1 MTITRI
7 LAVAVLF
14 VGACTTCFAAD
25 ISGFVQWNG
34 HCADPTQLGHAKVV
48 LDNSVAS
55 GSITRNGTFV
65 IPDVAAGT
73 YIVSVLS
80 RDHVFDQLRVDVP
93 PEPDSLP
100 EVSPYTIGTPLNPRS
115 PVKLPYPIKLVPR
128 QKKSYFVPLQSF
140 NVVQMFQNPMM
151 LMMVFG
157 GLMMLAMPYITKN
170 LDPALVQEAQQNQAK
185 FTNAIQSGDLK
196 SGISALAGGDD
207 ARPAIT
213 TATSPQAGLSNNSIK
228 SRGKKRR
235 N

>member
-1 MTITRI
+1 
-7 LAVAVLF
+7 
-14 VGACTTCFAAD
+14 
-25 ISGFVQWNG
+25 
-34 HCADPTQLGHAKVV
+34 
-48 LDNSVAS
+48 
-55 GSITRNGTFV
+55 
-65 IPDVAAGT
+65 
-73 YIVSVLS
+73 
-80 RDHVFDQLRVDVP
+80 
-93 PEPDSLP
+93 
-100 EVSPYTIGTPLNPRS
+100 
-115 PVKLPYPIKLVPR
+115 
-128 QKKSYFVPLQSF
+128 
-140 NVVQMFQNPMM
+140 
-151 LMMVFG
+151 MMVFG

>member
-1 MTITRI
+1 MARI
-7 LAVAVLF
+7 LTLAALF
-14 VGACTTCFAAD
+14 ASACTTCFAAD

-34 HCADPTQLGHAKVV
+34 LCPDAAQLGHAKVV

-73 YIVSVLS
+73 YVVSVLS
-80 RDHVFDQLRVDVP
+80 RDHVFDQLRIDVP
-93 PEPDSLP
+93 PELDSLP

-115 PVKLPYPIKLVPR
+115 PIKLPYPIKLVAR
-128 QKKSYFVPLQSF
+128 HRKSYFVPLQSF

-170 LDPALVQEAQQNQAK
+170 MDPALLQEAQQNQAK
-185 FTNAIQSGDLK
+185 FTSALQSGDLK
-196 SGISALAGGDD
+196 SGI
-207 ARPAIT
+207 
-213 TATSPQAGLSNNSIK
+213 
-228 SRGKKRR
+228 
-235 N
+235 

>member
-1 MTITRI
+1 MTRI
-7 LAVAVLF
+7 LTVAAF
-14 VGACTTCFAAD
+14 FASACTVCFAAD

-34 HCADPTQLGHAKVV
+34 HCTDATQLGHAKVV

-55 GSITRNGTFV
+55 GSVTRNGTFV
-65 IPDVAAGT
+65 IPEVAAGT
-73 YIVSVLS
+73 YVLS
-80 RDHVFDQLRVDVP
+80 VVSHDHVFEQLRIDVP
-93 PEPDSLP
+93 AEPDSPP
-100 EVSPYTIGTPLNPRS
+100 EISPYAIGTPLNPRS
-115 PVKLPYPIKLVPR
+115 PIKLPYPIKLVPR
-128 QKKSYFVPLQSF
+128 HRKSYFVPLQSF

-170 LDPALVQEAQQNQAK
+170 MDPALLQEAQQNQAK
-185 FTNAIQSGDLK
+185 FTSALQTGDLK

-207 ARPAIT
+207 TRPAIT

-228 SRGKKRR
+228 SRSKKRR